1 MADSDS
7 DVTCQSILS
16 PGHSDWF
23 TKRHV
28 SQASLNSGTL
38 INRNLKKALSQS
50 LNLVGLL

>member
-7 DVTCQSILS
+7 DVTHQSILS
-16 PGHSDWF
+16 PCHSDWF
-23 TKRHV
+23 IKRCV
-28 SQASLNSGTL
+28 SQARLNSGIL

>member
-7 DVTCQSILS
+7 DVTRQSILS

-23 TKRHV
+23 TKRPV

-38 INRNLKKALSQS
+38 INRNLKNALSQS
-50 LNLVGLL
+50 LHLIGLL